1 MLKVVIIGYGSAG
14 RRHAR
19 LINKYFKKTEI
30 HILTNQ
36 KIKKFN
42 SFKNLEEIRKI
53 NPDYIIIASE
63 TINHL
68 SQLKYLENNFKNK
81 KILIEK
87 PLFHKLSNLTF
98 KKNNI
103 FINYNLRFNPYIQ
116 RLKKFLNKKKIYDL
130 KLITNSY
137 LPNWRKNISYKKNYS
152 VDKSKGGGVILDL
165 SHDID
170 LIITLFDKIIIN
182 HVSFGKKS
190 DLTRNSEDFLCLYA
204 TSNKVNISLDV
215 NYYSRNELRLI
226 LVDGKNF
233 SLNIDLRN
241 NIFKLFKNNKVYKLT
256 KKYSQDFTFLKT
268 HQSII
273 FGKNEKSLCTISEGL
288 KVLRFIK
295 KIKKY

>member
-1 MLKVVIIGYGSAG
+1 MNKIVIIGYGSAG

-19 LINKYFKKTEI
+19 IINNNFKNIEI
-30 HILTNQ
+30 NILTKQ
-36 KIKKFN
+36 RVKKFR
-42 SFKNLEEIRKI
+42 SFKNLNEIKKI

-63 TINHL
+63 TIKHL
-68 SQLKYLENNFKNK
+68 NQLKYLEKNFKNK

-87 PLFHKLSNLTF
+87 PLFHKSNNLIF
-98 KKNNI
+98 KRNNI

-116 RLKKFLNKKKIYDL
+116 KLKKFLDKKFIYDI

-170 LIITLFDKIIIN
+170 IIMSLFNKVSIN
-182 HVSFGKKS
+182 YVSFGRKS
-190 DLTRNSEDFLCLYA
+190 NLTKNSEDFLYLNA
-204 TSNKVNISLDV
+204 RSNKVNISLDI

-226 LVDGKNF
+226 FVDGRNF
-233 SLNIDLRN
+233 SLNLDLKN
-241 NIFKLFKNNKVYKLT
+241 NIFKLCKNNKIYKIT

-268 HQSII
+268 HEAII
-273 FGKNEKSLCTISEGL
+273 SGKNSKSLCKIEDGK
-288 KVLRFIK
+288 KVLRFIEN
-295 KIKKY
+295 IKNN

>member
-1 MLKVVIIGYGSAG
+1 MNKIVIIGYGSAG

-19 LINKYFKKTEI
+19 IINNNFKNIEI
-30 HILTNQ
+30 NILTKQ
-36 KIKKFN
+36 RVKKFR
-42 SFKNLEEIRKI
+42 SFKNLNEIKKI

-63 TINHL
+63 TIKHL
-68 SQLKYLENNFKNK
+68 NQLKYLEKNFKNK

-87 PLFHKLSNLTF
+87 PLFHKSNNLIF
-98 KKNNI
+98 KRNNI

-116 RLKKFLNKKKIYDL
+116 KLKKFLDKKFIYDI

-170 LIITLFDKIIIN
+170 IIMSLFNKVSIN
-182 HVSFGKKS
+182 YASFGRKS
-190 DLTRNSEDFLCLYA
+190 NLTKNSEDFLYLNA
-204 TSNKVNISLDV
+204 RSNKVNISLDI

-226 LVDGKNF
+226 FVDGRNF
-233 SLNIDLRN
+233 SLNLDLKN
-241 NIFKLFKNNKVYKLT
+241 NIFKLCVNNKIYKIT

-268 HQSII
+268 HEAII
-273 FGKNEKSLCTISEGL
+273 SGKNSKSLCKIEDGK
-288 KVLRFIK
+288 KVLRFIED
-295 KIKKY
+295 IKNN

>member
-1 MLKVVIIGYGSAG
+1 MDLQK
-14 RRHAR
+14 RHAR

-116 RLKKFLNKKKIYDL
+116 ILKKFLNKKKLYNL

-288 KVLRFIK
+288 KVLPFIK
-295 KIKKY
+295 KIKK

>member
-1 MLKVVIIGYGSAG
+1 MNKIVIIGYGSAG

-19 LINKYFKKTEI
+19 IINNNFKNIEI
-30 HILTNQ
+30 NILTKQ
-36 KIKKFN
+36 RVKKFR
-42 SFKNLEEIRKI
+42 SFKNLNEIKKI

-63 TINHL
+63 TIKHL
-68 SQLKYLENNFKNK
+68 NQLKYLEKNFKNK

-87 PLFHKLSNLTF
+87 PLFHKSNNLIF
-98 KKNNI
+98 KRNNI

-116 RLKKFLNKKKIYDL
+116 KLKKFLDKKFIYDI

-170 LIITLFDKIIIN
+170 IIMSLFNKVSIN
-182 HVSFGKKS
+182 YVSFGRKS
-190 DLTRNSEDFLCLYA
+190 NLTKNSEDFLYLNA
-204 TSNKVNISLDV
+204 RSNKVNISLDI

-226 LVDGKNF
+226 FVDGRNF
-233 SLNIDLRN
+233 SLNLDLKN
-241 NIFKLFKNNKVYKLT
+241 NIFKLCVNNKIYKIT

-268 HQSII
+268 HEAII
-273 FGKNEKSLCTISEGL
+273 SGKNSKLLCKIEDGK
-288 KVLRFIK
+288 KVLRFIED
-295 KIKKY
+295 IKNN

>member
-1 MLKVVIIGYGSAG
+1 MNKIVIIGYGSAG

-19 LINKYFKKTEI
+19 IINNNFKNIEI
-30 HILTNQ
+30 NILTKQ
-36 KIKKFN
+36 RIKKFR
-42 SFKNLEEIRKI
+42 SFKNLNEIKKI

-63 TINHL
+63 TIKHL
-68 SQLKYLENNFKNK
+68 NQLKYLEKNFKNK

-87 PLFHKLSNLTF
+87 PLFHKSNNLIF
-98 KKNNI
+98 KRNNI

-116 RLKKFLNKKKIYDL
+116 KLKKFLDKKFIYDI

-170 LIITLFDKIIIN
+170 IILSLFNNVSIN
-182 HVSFGKKS
+182 YASFGRKS
-190 DLTRNSEDFLCLYA
+190 NLTKNSEDFLYLNA
-204 TSNKVNISLDV
+204 RSNKVNISLDI

-226 LVDGKNF
+226 FVDGRNF
-233 SLNIDLRN
+233 SLNLDLKN
-241 NIFKLFKNNKVYKLT
+241 NIFKLCVNNKIYKIT

-268 HQSII
+268 HEAII
-273 FGKNEKSLCTISEGL
+273 SGKNSKLLCKIEDGK
-288 KVLRFIK
+288 KVLRFIED
-295 KIKKY
+295 IKNN

>member
-130 KLITNSY
+130 KLITISY

>member
-1 MLKVVIIGYGSAG
+1 M
-14 RRHAR
+14 
-19 LINKYFKKTEI
+19 
-30 HILTNQ
+30 
-36 KIKKFN
+36 
-42 SFKNLEEIRKI
+42 
-53 NPDYIIIASE
+53 
-63 TINHL
+63 
-68 SQLKYLENNFKNK
+68 
-81 KILIEK
+81 
-87 PLFHKLSNLTF
+87 
-98 KKNNI
+98 
-103 FINYNLRFNPYIQ
+103 
-116 RLKKFLNKKKIYDL
+116 
-130 KLITNSY
+130 
-137 LPNWRKNISYKKNYS
+137 
-152 VDKSKGGGVILDL
+152 
-165 SHDID
+165 
-170 LIITLFDKIIIN
+170 
-182 HVSFGKKS
+182 SFGKKS

>member
-1 MLKVVIIGYGSAG
+1 MNKIVIIGYGSAG

-19 LINKYFKKTEI
+19 IINNNFKNIEI
-30 HILTNQ
+30 NILTKQ
-36 KIKKFN
+36 RVKKFR
-42 SFKNLEEIRKI
+42 SFKNLNEIKKI

-63 TINHL
+63 TIKHL
-68 SQLKYLENNFKNK
+68 NQLKYLEKNFKNK

-87 PLFHKLSNLTF
+87 PLFHKSNNLIF
-98 KKNNI
+98 KRNNI

-116 RLKKFLNKKKIYDL
+116 KLKKFLDKKFIYDI

-170 LIITLFDKIIIN
+170 IIMSLFNKVSIN
-182 HVSFGKKS
+182 YVSFGRKS
-190 DLTRNSEDFLCLYA
+190 NLTKNSEDFLYLNA
-204 TSNKVNISLDV
+204 RSNKVNISLDI

-226 LVDGKNF
+226 FVDGRNF
-233 SLNIDLRN
+233 SLNLDLKN
-241 NIFKLFKNNKVYKLT
+241 NIFKLCVNNKIYKIT

-268 HQSII
+268 HEAII
-273 FGKNEKSLCTISEGL
+273 SGKNSKSLCKIEDGK
-288 KVLRFIK
+288 KVLRFIED
-295 KIKKY
+295 IKNN

>member
-1 MLKVVIIGYGSAG
+1 MNKIVIIGYGSAG

-19 LINKYFKKTEI
+19 IINNNFKNIEI
-30 HILTNQ
+30 NILTKQ
-36 KIKKFN
+36 RVKKFR
-42 SFKNLEEIRKI
+42 SFKNLNEIKKI

-63 TINHL
+63 TIKHL
-68 SQLKYLENNFKNK
+68 NQLKYLEKNFKNK

-87 PLFHKLSNLTF
+87 PLFHKSNNLIF
-98 KKNNI
+98 KRNNI

-116 RLKKFLNKKKIYDL
+116 KLKKFLDKKFIYDI

-170 LIITLFDKIIIN
+170 IIMSLFNKVSIN
-182 HVSFGKKS
+182 YVSFGRKS
-190 DLTRNSEDFLCLYA
+190 NLTKNSEDFLYLNA
-204 TSNKVNISLDV
+204 RSNKVNISLDI

-226 LVDGKNF
+226 FVDGRNF
-233 SLNIDLRN
+233 SLNLDLKN
-241 NIFKLFKNNKVYKLT
+241 NIFKLCVNNKIYKIT

-268 HQSII
+268 HEAII
-273 FGKNEKSLCTISEGL
+273 SGKNSKSLCKIEDGK
-288 KVLRFIK
+288 KVLRFIEN
-295 KIKKY
+295 IKNN

>member
-19 LINKYFKKTEI
+19 IIDENFKNTKI
-30 HILTNQ
+30 HILTKQ
-36 KIKKFN
+36 KIKKFT
-42 SFKNLEEIRKI
+42 SFKNLNEIKKI
-53 NPDYIIIASE
+53 NPDYIIVASE
-63 TINHL
+63 TIYHL
-68 SQLKYLENNFKNK
+68 NQLKYLENNFKNK

-87 PLFHKLSNLTF
+87 PLFHKSNNLIF

-116 RLKKFLNKKKIYDL
+116 KLKKFLDKKSIYDI

-137 LPNWRKNISYKKNYS
+137 LPNWRKNISYRKNYS
-152 VDKSKGGGVILDL
+152 VEKSKGGGVILDL

-170 LIITLFDKIIIN
+170 LIVSLFDKIIIN

-190 DLTRNSEDFLCLYA
+190 NLTRNSEDFLYLNA
-204 TSNKVNISLDV
+204 RSNKVNISLDI

-226 LVDGKNF
+226 LVDSKNF
-233 SLNIDLRN
+233 SLNIDLKN
-241 NIFKLFKNNKVYKLT
+241 NIFKLSKNNKFYKIT

-268 HQSII
+268 HEAII
-273 FGKNEKSLCTISEGL
+273 SGKNNKSLCKINDGIN
-288 KVLRFIK
+288 VLRFIEN
-295 KIKKY
+295 IKNS

>member
-42 SFKNLEEIRKI
+42 LFKNLEEIRKI

-98 KKNNI
+98 KKTI
-103 FINYNLRFNPYIQ
+103 FL
-116 RLKKFLNKKKIYDL
+116 
-130 KLITNSY
+130 
-137 LPNWRKNISYKKNYS
+137 
-152 VDKSKGGGVILDL
+152 
-165 SHDID
+165 
-170 LIITLFDKIIIN
+170 
-182 HVSFGKKS
+182 
-190 DLTRNSEDFLCLYA
+190 
-204 TSNKVNISLDV
+204 
-215 NYYSRNELRLI
+215 
-226 LVDGKNF
+226 
-233 SLNIDLRN
+233 
-241 NIFKLFKNNKVYKLT
+241 
-256 KKYSQDFTFLKT
+256 
-268 HQSII
+268 
-273 FGKNEKSLCTISEGL
+273 
-288 KVLRFIK
+288 
-295 KIKKY
+295 

>member
-1 MLKVVIIGYGSAG
+1 MNKIVIIGYGSAG

-19 LINKYFKKTEI
+19 IINNNFKNIEI
-30 HILTNQ
+30 NILTKQ
-36 KIKKFN
+36 RVKKFR
-42 SFKNLEEIRKI
+42 SFKNLNEIKKI

-63 TINHL
+63 TIKHL
-68 SQLKYLENNFKNK
+68 NQLKYLEKNFKNK
-81 KILIEK
+81 KILVEK
-87 PLFHKLSNLTF
+87 PLFHKSNNSIF

-116 RLKKFLNKKKIYDL
+116 KLKKFLDKKFIYDI

-170 LIITLFDKIIIN
+170 IIMSLFNKVSIN
-182 HVSFGKKS
+182 YVSFGRKS
-190 DLTRNSEDFLCLYA
+190 NLTKNSEDFLYLNA
-204 TSNKVNISLDV
+204 RSNKVNISLDI

-226 LVDGKNF
+226 FVDGRNF
-233 SLNIDLRN
+233 SLNLDLKN
-241 NIFKLFKNNKVYKLT
+241 NIFKLCVNNKIYKIT

-268 HQSII
+268 HEAII
-273 FGKNEKSLCTISEGL
+273 SGKNSKLLCKIEDGK
-288 KVLRFIK
+288 KVLRFIED
-295 KIKKY
+295 IKNN